1 MNHKEIMK
9 LINGQEPIAIVRY
22 FEWTKIS
29 RSYIY
34 PRYLL
39 LRLNTRRKDID
50 EVDIPEN
57 LVTLLVPNL
66 NKFTQVIKRDEGTVW
81 ERMNFREKAKELVPY
96 SNIAQLI
103 NK

>member
-39 LRLNTRRKDID
+39 LRLNTRCKDID

-57 LVTLLVPNL
+57 LVSLLVPKL
-66 NKFTQVIKRDEGTVW
+66 NKFTEVIRREDGTVW
-81 ERMNFREKAKELVPY
+81 ERMNFREKAKELVPF
-96 SNIAQLI
+96 SKITLLI
-103 NK
+103 TK